1 MAVWFAKG
9 VACRTSTW
17 VNKDAFLQGDGHG
30 ILRVAF
36 LGVPLCIPACGS
48 ANLVHILLLPAPDI
62 FSMFLAVQFYPRFR
76 PLNRTLSV
84 GGIPEFRS
92 IASALLAGVTTPVTF
107 VLVAMKVV
115 ERLFRLA
122 FGADLYGSIVN

>member
-1 MAVWFAKG
+1 
-9 VACRTSTW
+9 
-17 VNKDAFLQGDGHG
+17 
-30 ILRVAF
+30 
-36 LGVPLCIPACGS
+36 
-48 ANLVHILLLPAPDI
+48 
-62 FSMFLAVQFYPRFR
+62 MFLAVQFYPRFR